1 MSKEVRTT
9 ESLRALGEEIASL
22 APAEQVAFLRGFI
35 AKHDFLANEIHRMVK
50 GTEDSRPRLHDKVAR
65 LLRQALDS
73 LVQLP
78 S

>member
-22 APAEQVAFLRGFI
+22 TPAEQVAFLRGFI
-35 AKHDFLANEIHRMVK
+35 ARHDFLANEIHQETR
-50 GTEDSRPRLHDKVAR
+50 GREDARPRLHDKIAR
-65 LLRQALDS
+65 LLGQARDNL
-73 LVQLP
+73 LQLP